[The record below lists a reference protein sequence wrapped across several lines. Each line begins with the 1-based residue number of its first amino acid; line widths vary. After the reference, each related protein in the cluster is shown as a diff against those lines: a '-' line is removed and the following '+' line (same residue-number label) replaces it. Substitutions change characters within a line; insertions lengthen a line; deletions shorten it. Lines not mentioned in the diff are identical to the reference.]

1 MIEIDITEDQ
11 RQRAKELYEFNV
23 LKGSVTEGKGN
34 EVGALGE
41 VIVWDQFKKITEYVG
56 SYDYDMIIRGKKVD
70 VKTKLQNFEPKP
82 YHRANIFAY
91 NIRQKC
97 DYYCFVAI
105 LSDLSKG
112 WVIGWKEK
120 DKFFEEA
127 IFKKKGEVDN
137 VGTNEGWVFKGDCYC
152 LNNDQLDNKVKE
164 RSTSIN

>member
-1 MIEIDITEDQ
+1 MIEIDITDDQ
-11 RQRAKELYEFNV
+11 KQRAKELYEFNV

-41 VIVWDQFKKITEYVG
+41 VIVWDQFKKITKYVG

-112 WVIGWKEK
+112 WIIGWKEK